1 MIQRLPSR
9 AVAGV
14 VACLCFMAAS
24 TIFAQNLGKTSSSE
38 QTTARL
44 AADMISKYHI
54 GQKPVDDRISQ
65 LTFTRYLKDLDPAK
79 LYFTKADIDEF
90 SPYKDKLDDLL
101 KVGNVEF
108 SHLVFQRYLQR
119 LTERVA
125 IAHQLID
132 LPHDFTVDE
141 SMVTDGDL
149 LAYAA
154 TPEELNERW
163 RKRIKFELVSLLL
176 DDKTIEEARKQ
187 VHKRY
192 DTLLKAAKGTEPSEI
207 LEIYLS
213 AVAHSFDP
221 HSSYMSP
228 QTVEDFQ
235 ISMRLSLEGIG
246 AALRSIDGYVTVSEV
261 VPGGAAEKDG
271 RLKANDKIVAVA
283 QDGEDYVDVVE
294 MKLNR
299 VVRLIRGMGGTKVK
313 LKVVNAAGE
322 TGEVVLTRQKIEL
335 KAQEVKGEIIPLE
348 TRIPGAKGRI
358 GVINIPSFYRDFG
371 GAQAGQDNFKSTS
384 RDVAKALQEFDKQGG
399 VDAVVID
406 LRMNGG
412 GALTEAIEV
421 SGLFIDQGPVVQIK
435 EPNGKIKSYDDEDP
449 GVMYKGPLVVLCNR
463 LSASASEIFAAAIK
477 DYGRGIVVGDTT
489 THGKGT
495 VQHVMPISNRMF
507 SVLNNQD
514 LGSVKLTI
522 NQFYRVNGDSTQ
534 NRGVPSDVVLPSLV
548 DHMDLGESFLE
559 NALAFDQ
566 VPKAAH
572 PIYDMT
578 PGNVLAALKEQ
589 SARRIAAEADFDK
602 IRNDVT
608 RFDARKNRKTI
619 SLNQE
624 TLKKERDEEKAVEEI
639 RKEEEEHE
647 TKGTNGPIFKKTPYN
662 DEVLKI
668 ASEYV
673 TLLRQAKTAKR

>member
-9 AVAGV
+9 AVAGL

-101 KVGNVEF
+101 KAGNVEF
-108 SHLVFQRYLQR
+108 AHLVFQRYLQR

-176 DDKTIEEARKQ
+176 DDKTIEEAKKQ

-313 LKVVNAAGE
+313 LKVVNAANE
-322 TGEVVLTRQKIEL
+322 TSEVVLTRQKIEL

-578 PGNVLAALKEQ
+578 PANVLAALKEQ

>member
-9 AVAGV
+9 AVAGL

-101 KVGNVEF
+101 KAGNVEF

-313 LKVVNAAGE
+313 LKVVNAANE
-322 TGEVVLTRQKIEL
+322 TSEVVLTRQKIEL

-578 PGNVLAALKEQ
+578 PANVLAALKEQ

>member
-9 AVAGV
+9 AVAGL

-24 TIFAQNLGKTSSSE
+24 TIFAQNLGKTSTSE

-54 GQKPVDDRISQ
+54 GQKAVDDRISQ

-101 KVGNVEF
+101 KAGNVEF
-108 SHLVFQRYLQR
+108 AHLVFQRYLQR

-322 TGEVVLTRQKIEL
+322 TSEVVLTRQKIEL

-578 PGNVLAALKEQ
+578 PANVLAALKEQ
-589 SARRIAAEADFDK
+589 SARRVAAEADFDK
-602 IRNDVT
+602 IRNDVA

>member
-9 AVAGV
+9 AVAGL

-101 KVGNVEF
+101 KAGNVEF
-108 SHLVFQRYLQR
+108 AHLVFQRYLQR

-313 LKVVNAAGE
+313 LKVVNAANE
-322 TGEVVLTRQKIEL
+322 TSEVVLTRQKIEL

-578 PGNVLAALKEQ
+578 PANVLAALKEQ

>member
-9 AVAGV
+9 AVAGL

-101 KVGNVEF
+101 KAGNVEF
-108 SHLVFQRYLQR
+108 AHLVFQRYLQR

-578 PGNVLAALKEQ
+578 PANVLAALKEQ

>member
-1 MIQRLPSR
+1 
-9 AVAGV
+9 
-14 VACLCFMAAS
+14 MAAT
-24 TIFAQNLGKTSSSE
+24 TIFAQNLGKTSTTE

-44 AADMISKYHI
+44 ATDMISKYHI
-54 GQKPVDDRISQ
+54 GQKPMDDRISQ
-65 LTFTRYLKDLDPAK
+65 LTFTRYIKDLDPQK
-79 LYFTKADIDEF
+79 LYFTKGDIDEF
-90 SPYKDKLDDLL
+90 SPFKDKLDDLL
-101 KVGNVEF
+101 KAGNVDF
-108 SHLVFQRYLQR
+108 GHQVFQRYLQR
-119 LTERVA
+119 LNERVA
-125 IAHQLID
+125 LAHQLID
-132 LPHDFTVDE
+132 MPQDFTVEE

-149 LAYAA
+149 MAYAA
-154 TPEELNERW
+154 TPEEMNERW
-163 RKRIKFELVSLLL
+163 RKRIKFELLSLKL
-176 DDKTIEEARKQ
+176 DDKTPDEANKQ

-192 DTLLKAAKGTEPSEI
+192 DTLSKAAKSTEPGEV
-207 LEIYLS
+207 LEMYLS
-213 AVAHSFDP
+213 SVAHSFDP

-228 QTVEDFQ
+228 QTMEDFQ

-246 AALRSIDGYVTVSEV
+246 AALRSIDGFTTVSEV

-271 RLKANDKIVAVA
+271 RLKATDKIVAVA
-283 QDGEDYVDVVE
+283 QDGEDYVDIVE

-299 VVRLIRGMGGTKVK
+299 VVRLIRGAGGTKVK
-313 LKVVNAAGE
+313 LKILNAAGE
-322 TGEVVLTRQKIEL
+322 SSEIVLTRQKIEL
-335 KAQEVKGEIIPLE
+335 KAQEVKGEIIPME

-371 GAQAGQDNFKSTS
+371 GAQAGQDNFKSTA
-384 RDVAKALQEFDKQGG
+384 RDVARVLQEFDKKGG
-399 VDAVVID
+399 VDAIVVD

-421 SGLFIDQGPVVQIK
+421 SGLFIDMGPVVQIK
-435 EPNGKIKSYDDEDP
+435 EPNGKIKSYDDEEQ

-534 NRGVPSDVVLPSLV
+534 NRGVPSDVVIPSLV

-566 VPKAAH
+566 VPNASH
-572 PIYDMT
+572 PMYDMT
-578 PGNVLAALKEQ
+578 PPNVLAALKDG
-589 SARRIAAEADFDK
+589 SAKRLAATPEFDK
-602 IRNDVT
+602 IRNDIA

-619 SLNQE
+619 SLNEE
-624 TLKKERDEEKAVEEI
+624 TLRKERDEEKAVEEI

-647 TKGTNGPIFKKTPYN
+647 TKGTEGPIFKKTPYN
-662 DEVLKI
+662 DEVLNVT
-668 ASEYV
+668 SDYV
-673 TLLRQAKTAKR
+673 GLLRQAKTAKR